1 MGLNRNHEGYHDP
14 TACEAVRRSRKPRK
28 KQPHLWYLIGEV
40 ESFRNTIEGG
50 RGAVR
55 NRQNCTSK
63 TTLVK
68 P

>member
-14 TACEAVRRSRKPRK
+14 TACEAVRRSRRQRK
-28 KQPHLWYLIGEV
+28 NNLQLHYRIGEV
-40 ESFRNTIEGG
+40 ESFRNTIEGE
-50 RGAVR
+50 RGTVR

>member
-1 MGLNRNHEGYHDP
+1 MESNRNHEGYYDP
-14 TACEAVRRSRKPRK
+14 TACEAVRRSHRKRK
-28 KQPHLWYLIGEV
+28 NNLQLHYRIGEV
-40 ESFRNTIEGG
+40 ESFRNTIEGE

-68 P
+68 T